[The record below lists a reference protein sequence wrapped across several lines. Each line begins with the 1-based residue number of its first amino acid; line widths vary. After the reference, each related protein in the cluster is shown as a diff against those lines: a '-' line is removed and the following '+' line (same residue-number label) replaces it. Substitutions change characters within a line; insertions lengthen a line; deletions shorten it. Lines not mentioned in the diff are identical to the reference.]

1 MTRSAFPLRHMARAL
16 LLIAAGALAGCE
28 TTGGAPAPQAAA
40 VPQTSAE
47 PQAPEPPAKPMT
59 HTRAALECWMK
70 TEKGRADIN
79 LDKRADIV
87 TKCIDDKLKAAGT
100 PRSS

>member
-1 MTRSAFPLRHMARAL
+1 MAAFPLRHTTRVL
-16 LLIAAGALAGCE
+16 LLIAAAAALAGCE
-28 TTGGAPAPQAAA
+28 TTGGTPAPQAATA
-40 VPQTSAE
+40 QVPAE
-47 PQAPEPPAKPMT
+47 PPMT

-79 LDKRADIV
+79 LDRRADIV
-87 TKCIDDKLKAAGT
+87 TKCIDDKLKAAGV